1 MNRDKFQKEFISEL
15 LFFNGIANRDLKS
28 GFTIEQV
35 EDELVKYASSF
46 YGARLD
52 FDEYAVKK
60 CYFIATF
67 AYQIIKGNIDQV
79 ELDELCNEI
88 DEEKRVVI
96 WHNKID

>member
-1 MNRDKFQKEFISEL
+1 MNKEKFKKDFINEL
-15 LFFNGIANRDLKS
+15 IFFHTVANIDLENN
-28 GFTIEQV
+28 FTIEQV
-35 EDELVKYASSF
+35 EDELVKFTSSF

-79 ELDELCNEI
+79 KEEINELCNEI
-88 DEEKRVVI
+88 EEEKRI
-96 WHNKID
+96 SGINH